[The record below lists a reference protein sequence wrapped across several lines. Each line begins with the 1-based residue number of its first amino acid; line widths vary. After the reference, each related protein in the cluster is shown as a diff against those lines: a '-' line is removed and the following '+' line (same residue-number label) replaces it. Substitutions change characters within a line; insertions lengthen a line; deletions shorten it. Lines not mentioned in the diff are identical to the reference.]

1 MKHAPL
7 TGLQTTNLNKAFAGR
22 SVVHAFSCRFA
33 RGEIVA
39 LLGANGAGKSTL
51 FSLITGVLRPD
62 SGHVTL
68 DGANISDLP
77 LFARAALGISYLP
90 QNNSVFR
97 GMSVEDNIMVYLE
110 ACEPD
115 RQERHRKLD
124 ALLAEFGLTEHRR
137 QKATRLSGGQRRRCE
152 LARAMATDPTYL
164 LLDEPFAGVDP
175 VAVQQAQTIFR
186 NLSRRGVGIVV
197 SDHNITDTLEMAD
210 RAYVIDSGHM
220 LAEGTPREIVA
231 HPKVRSLY
239 LGNAFSL

>member
-124 ALLAEFGLTEHRR
+124 ALLAEIE
-137 QKATRLSGGQRRRCE
+137 AGGQARLPGDRRYARRRE
-152 LARAMATDPTYL
+152 SQANGIEISAAALAR
-164 LLDEPFAGVDP
+164 
-175 VAVQQAQTIFR
+175 
-186 NLSRRGVGIVV
+186 
-197 SDHNITDTLEMAD
+197 
-210 RAYVIDSGHM
+210 
-220 LAEGTPREIVA
+220 
-231 HPKVRSLY
+231 
-239 LGNAFSL
+239 